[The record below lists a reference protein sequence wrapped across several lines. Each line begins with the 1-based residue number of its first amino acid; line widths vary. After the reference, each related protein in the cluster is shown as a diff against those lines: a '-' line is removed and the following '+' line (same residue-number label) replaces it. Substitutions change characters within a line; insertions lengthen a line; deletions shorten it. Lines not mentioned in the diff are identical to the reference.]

1 MAKAETIETDVW
13 VKFPG
18 GTQLG
23 NIILLKM
30 YLKSHNRVNVDY
42 RGECQFPF
50 DPSDPYD
57 PSKIYK
63 FDLLYSLISLKD
75 VDFSNPENERLGE
88 IYALGANAQ
97 FVLDEEKVILR
108 AMYPQ
113 LLKDN
118 RYSWRQRERLADD
131 FLDFLI
137 ENGIDIA
144 ND

>member
-1 MAKAETIETDVW
+1 MAKAETTETDVW

-23 NIILLKM
+23 NLILLKM
-30 YLKSHNRVNVDY
+30 YLKSHTRVNVDY

-75 VDFSNPENERLGE
+75 IDFTKPENEKLGK
-88 IYALGANAQ
+88 IYALGAAAQ
-97 FVLDEEKVILR
+97 FVVDEEKVILR
-108 AMYPQ
+108 AFYPFGEES
-113 LLKDN
+113 
-118 RYSWRQRERLADD
+118 RYSRQQRERLADD

-137 ENGIDIA
+137 EEKFNIA